1 MSAPQHDPELF
12 DELMREELRRQPISR
27 YAVATLVSGLLGGLL
42 APVFAAVAVV
52 RIRKQ
57 RQRGRALVICG
68 LVAFAG
74 WMGLL
79 GYRIGTGTA
88 WWQQQA
94 QQARQERLPEGVAH
108 GLDLA
113 AGDCFWSPP
122 ASGNT
127 DVVRRSCTEPHNA
140 EAFEVLPLGDGSMPD
155 IVEVYQRT
163 LARCE
168 AEARRLPDV
177 RVQVVTPTEASWD
190 GGKHRAI
197 CYYRFAAEMSAPA
210 R

>member
-1 MSAPQHDPELF
+1 MSAPSHDPELF
-12 DELMREELRRQPISR
+12 DELMREELRNQPVSR
-27 YAVATLVSGLLGGLL
+27 YAIATLVSGLLGGWL
-42 APVFAAVAVV
+42 APVFAVVAIV

-57 RQRGRALVICG
+57 HQRGLVLVICG

-74 WMGLL
+74 WMGFL
-79 GYRIGTGTA
+79 GYQLATGTT
-88 WWQQQA
+88 WWQQRA
-94 QQARQERLPEGVAH
+94 AVASGERLPEGVAH

-127 DVVRRSCTEPHNA
+127 DVVQRSCTEAHTG
-140 EAFEVLPLGDGSMPD
+140 EAFEVVALEDGPMPD
-155 IVEVYQRT
+155 IVDVYHRS

-168 AEARRLPDV
+168 ADAKQLPGA
-177 RVQVVTPTEASWD
+177 RVQVITPTSDTWAQ
-190 GGKHRAI
+190 GKHRAV
-197 CYYRFAAEMSAPA
+197 CYYRFSAEMTSPV